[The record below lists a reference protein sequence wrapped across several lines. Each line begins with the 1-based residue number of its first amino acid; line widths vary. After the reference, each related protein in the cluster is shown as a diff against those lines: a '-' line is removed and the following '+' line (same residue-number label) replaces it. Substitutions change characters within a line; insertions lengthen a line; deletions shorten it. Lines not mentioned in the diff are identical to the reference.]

1 MDELLWEQNLS
12 DLVNQH
18 NNGLYQVQIFYSYLA
33 PCIALG
39 AQRVKMDRCTQQAAL
54 GSLGRE

>member
-18 NNGLYQVQIFYSYLA
+18 NNGPYQVQIFYSYLA
-33 PCIALG
+33 PCLVLG